1 MMISWKVVFM
11 EMMLFLYVGDRHGQD
26 DVDIEEDVNLQDLG
40 DVGDNASNDTQDFE
54 QRFDSYDNINLSLDP
69 SSWI

>member
-1 MMISWKVVFM
+1 MRFSFWCNYNLSNRRTFI
-11 EMMLFLYVGDRHGQD
+11 LFVD